1 MPPSPA
7 DDRLPGSVCRS
18 TRSATFVFVSF
29 ALIALGSNQGQP
41 LKQLAEAQRH
51 ISRRIGRIVKASS
64 VYQTA
69 AWGLEDQP
77 DFLNQVLLV
86 ETPYPPLF
94 VLKTALEI
102 ERHMGRRRIQKW
114 GPRSIDLDLILFD
127 QVILDHPDLTLP
139 HPHMAERAFVLI
151 PASEVAPNWRHPLT
165 QQSLRE
171 LLEHCPDPLSVRK
184 LAL

>member
-1 MPPSPA
+1 MPTWPP
-7 DDRLPGSVCRS
+7 
-18 TRSATFVFVSF
+18 TFAPVSF

-51 ISRRIGRIVKASS
+51 IARRMGRIVKASS

-77 DFLNQVLLV
+77 DFLNQVLLI

-94 VLKTALEI
+94 VLKTSLEI
-102 ERHMGRRRIQKW
+102 ERQMGRRRIQKW

-127 QVILDHPDLTLP
+127 QVVLNHPDLILP
-139 HPHMAERAFVLI
+139 HPHMAERAFVLK
-151 PASEVAPNWRHPLT
+151 PASEVAPNWRHPIT
-165 QQSLRE
+165 QKSLRD
-171 LLEHCPDPLSVRK
+171 LLKQCPDPLSVRK